1 MAAPCSFAC
10 CICTPRVIYN
20 TPPIQELSHLDC
32 CPSQPSSTLFAAPR
46 VSGRVLS
53 ALQNISAVLFMFNC
67 NLLRSHYM
75 GVHTHTTFPTT
86 CIPPTSPSQRHK
98 AVAPCTIPTLFH
110 FPAAASLITSAARTH
125 QPTSLCRTRSRKAA
139 STSSCAHFPSTA
151 FLLGAPRNAGCCWDR
166 SWVQLCSTAEL
177 MCLVGVQVPEL
188 TRCWGGFQ
196 VRSCALVQDGE
207 VEFA

>member
-1 MAAPCSFAC
+1 MLHLH
-10 CICTPRVIYN
+10 
-20 TPPIQELSHLDC
+20 PP
-32 CPSQPSSTLFAAPR
+32 
-46 VSGRVLS
+46 VLS
-53 ALQNISAVLFMFNC
+53 TIHLPFRSSPISIAVLPSPAALC
-67 NLLRSHYM
+67 LQHLVCRAGCSVLCRTSARCSLCSIAICS
-75 GVHTHTTFPTT
+75 GPTTWEYIPILHSQQT

-98 AVAPCTIPTLFH
+98 AVAPCTIPMLFH